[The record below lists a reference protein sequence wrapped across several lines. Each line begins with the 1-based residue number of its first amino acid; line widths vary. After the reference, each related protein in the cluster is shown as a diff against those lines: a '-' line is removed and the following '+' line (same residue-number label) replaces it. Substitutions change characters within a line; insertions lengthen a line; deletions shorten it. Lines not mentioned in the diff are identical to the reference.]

1 MNGTEPTKV
10 SNIMPKIHEIHAPE
24 PNGPKRHN
32 RLTLDQWRKWTE
44 WPMTGAAVVFLVVY
58 SYQVLARPSS
68 TIVTET
74 IMNIIWVMFA
84 TDYIVSLILSDN
96 RQFWFFRHLFDLA
109 TVVLPMLRPLR
120 LLRLFMVLKVL
131 NRTSGMA
138 LRGRIAIYVVGAVT
152 MMIYVGALAVYDV
165 EQYAPTRQIDDF
177 GDAVWWAFVTV
188 TTVGYG
194 DYAPTTWQGRLVA
207 AALMLGG
214 ITLIGVVSAM
224 VASWIMERVQ
234 VGDQKAFTK
243 TLEAQM
249 SRELDE
255 DAQESATRDANLE
268 AKIDALSAQLAQ
280 LIEERDGERARS
292 REPLTK
298 RSRRT

>member
-1 MNGTEPTKV
+1 
-10 SNIMPKIHEIHAPE
+10 
-24 PNGPKRHN
+24 
-32 RLTLDQWRKWTE
+32 
-44 WPMTGAAVVFLVVY
+44 MTGAAVVFLIAY
-58 SYQVLARPSS
+58 SYQVLARPAS
-68 TIVTET
+68 TLVTEG
-74 IMNIIWVMFA
+74 IMNVIWVLFVV
-84 TDYIVSLILSDN
+84 DYVVSLILSDN

-138 LRGRIAIYVVGAVT
+138 LRGRIAIYVVGAVA
-152 MMIYVGALAVYDV
+152 MMIYVGALTVYDV
-165 EQYAPTRQIDDF
+165 EQYSPDRQIDDF

-194 DYAPTTWQGRLVA
+194 DYAPVTWQGRLVA

-234 VGDQKAFTK
+234 VGNQKLFTQN
-243 TLEAQM
+243 LEAKIEANMEAQL

-255 DAQESATRDANLE
+255 DAKADAARDAQLE
-268 AKIDALSAQLAQ
+268 AKIDALSAQISLLTA
-280 LIEERDGERARS
+280 ERNAHKPSQGTINDS
-292 REPLTK
+292 R
-298 RSRRT
+298 

>member
-1 MNGTEPTKV
+1 M
-10 SNIMPKIHEIHAPE
+10 
-24 PNGPKRHN
+24 RHPH
-32 RLTLDQWRKWTE
+32 RHLTLDQWRRWTE
-44 WPMTGAAVVFLVVY
+44 WPMTGAAVVFLIAY
-58 SYQVLARPSS
+58 SYQVLARPVS
-68 TIVTET
+68 TLVTEG
-74 IMNIIWVMFA
+74 IMNVIWVLFVV
-84 TDYIVSLILSDN
+84 DYIVSLILSDN

-138 LRGRIAIYVVGAVT
+138 LRGRITIYVVGAVA
-152 MMIYVGALAVYDV
+152 MMIYVGALTVYDV
-165 EQYAPTRQIDDF
+165 EQHSPERQIDDF

-194 DYAPTTWQGRLVA
+194 DYSPVTWQGRLVA

-234 VGDQKAFTK
+234 VGNQRMFTQN
-243 TLEAQM
+243 LEAHIEANLESQL

-255 DAQESATRDANLE
+255 DAKADAARDAQLE
-268 AKIDALSAQLAQ
+268 AEIDALSAQIALLTA
-280 LIEERDGERARS
+280 ERNAHKPS
-292 REPLTK
+292 
-298 RSRRT
+298 